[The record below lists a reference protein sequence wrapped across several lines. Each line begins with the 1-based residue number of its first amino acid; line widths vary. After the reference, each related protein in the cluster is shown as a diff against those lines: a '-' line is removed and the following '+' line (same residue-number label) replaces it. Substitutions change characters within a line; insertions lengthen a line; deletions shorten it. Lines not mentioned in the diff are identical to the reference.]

1 MSVVYLLHFSQP
13 IAPGRHTAQHY
24 IGFTDDLQQ
33 RIAAHRAGTGA
44 RLCEVAKER
53 GISFVV
59 AQLWEGD
66 RALERKLKNRKSG
79 PRLCPI
85 CNRVHDDSQ
94 LDLFLSWTMADV
106 EELAF

>member
-1 MSVVYLLHFSQP
+1 MVYLLHFSQP

-24 IGFTDDLQQ
+24 IGFTEDLER
-33 RIAAHRAGTGA
+33 RIAEHRAGTGS

-66 RALERKLKNRKSG
+66 RTEERRLKRRKEG

-85 CNRVHDDSQ
+85 CTRVHDAQ
-94 LDLFLSWTMADV
+94 LDIFLSFTMADV
-106 EELAF
+106 EPLAL